1 MSSESLS
8 STNTASTGNSLKEQ
22 IQDDVKNAMRA
33 RDKARLGTLRMVT
46 AAIKQVEV
54 DQRVTPDDAAVL
66 AVLDKMAKQRRE
78 SLEQYEKA
86 GREELAAQ
94 ERYELGVL
102 AAYLPEPL
110 GEDELAKL
118 VDEAITSTDASG
130 MQDMGKVMG
139 ILKPQVQGR
148 ADMKALSGVVR
159 ARLNA

>member
-1 MSSESLS
+1 M
-8 STNTASTGNSLKEQ
+8 SLKEQ
-22 IQDDVKNAMRA
+22 IQEDVKDAMRA
-33 RDKARLGTLRMVT
+33 RDKERIGTLRMVT

-54 DQRVTPDDAAVL
+54 DSRAEMDDEAVV

-78 SLEQYEKA
+78 SLEQYESA
-86 GREELAAQ
+86 GRDDLAEQ

-110 GEDELAKL
+110 DQAELERL
-118 VDEAITSTDASG
+118 IDEAISSTGAAG

-139 ILKPQVQGR
+139 VLKPQVQGR

-159 ARLNA
+159 GRLNA